1 MTYVSRSDALPFGRI
16 ARSSQKV
23 AAPRFRDELPPLLA
37 GRPGGSVLAIG
48 LQRSYGDTVQN
59 GDGGL
64 IRMAGLDR
72 LIAFDAVQGRLR
84 AEAGV
89 SLGEIMR
96 VAVPHGFFVPV
107 SPGTRSVTLAGA
119 IANDVHGKNHHRSGT
134 FGCHVTRLGL
144 LRSDGARAE
153 IGPADELFAATV
165 GGLGLTG
172 IIEWAEIDLCPIG
185 SAFLDVDVRPY
196 GRLSEFWQL
205 SAETAATHEHAVAWI
220 DCAAERGIFTCAN
233 WRADGDRALHDD
245 RRRLRVPLD
254 FPNGALNRL
263 VTGLFNRAYYAM
275 HKRKAGARRQHYGAF
290 FHPLDAIADWNR
302 LYGRAGFRQY
312 QCVVP
317 AATMQDAIAALMKE
331 AARNGDGSFLTVLKT
346 FGAVPSPGL
355 LSFPMAGATLA
366 LDFRNRGDPTLR
378 LLERLD
384 AIVRAADGRLY
395 AAKDGR
401 IPAEMWRR
409 GYPKLER
416 FIPHIDPAFA
426 SDFWRRV
433 AA

>member
-37 GRPGGSVLAIG
+37 ERPGGSVLAIG

-89 SLGEIMR
+89 TLGEIMK

-144 LRSDGARAE
+144 LRSDGSRAE
-153 IGPADELFAATV
+153 IGPGDELFAATV

-233 WRADGDRALHDD
+233 WRSDGNRAPHDD

-254 FPNGALNRL
+254 PPNGAMNNL
-263 VTGLFNRAYYAM
+263 VTGLFNCVYYAL
-275 HKRKAGARRQHYGAF
+275 HKRRAGRARQHYGSF
-290 FHPLDAIADWNR
+290 LHPLDAIADWNR

-312 QCVVP
+312 QCALP
-317 AATMQDAIAALMKE
+317 AATMHDAIAALLKE
-331 AARNGDGSFLTVLKT
+331 VSRSREGSFLTVLKT

-366 LDFRNRGDPTLR
+366 VDFRNRGDLTLR
-378 LLERLD
+378 LFERLD
-384 AIVRAADGRLY
+384 AIVRAAGGRLY

-401 IPAEMWRR
+401 IPAQMWRR
-409 GYPKLER
+409 GYPELER